1 MKKQLTE
8 PRTWEETLFDDLEG
22 LGDIA
27 RIQALGEAISRM
39 NPVSSALA
47 AQRRMVMVN
56 LIESGQYN
64 ATSLAQTIGFRVQTV
79 RRLVDE
85 GRAQRRMD
93 VLDKAA

>member
-1 MKKQLTE
+1 LRKLSEKIKS
-8 PRTWEETLFDDLEG
+8 WEETLFDDLED
-22 LGDIA
+22 LDDVD
-27 RIQALGEAISRM
+27 RILALGEAISRM

-47 AQRRMVMVN
+47 ARRRMVMVN
-56 LIESGQYN
+56 LIESGQYS

-93 VLDKAA
+93 VLDEAA